1 MNKKTLRKLTLS
13 GVTLG
18 VAALSL
24 TSTTY
29 AWFTTN
35 GEAKATGISGSVTAA
50 EANMLI
56 KSPTGWKDVDGTV
69 KPVYDGTTVW
79 ETNTFTTTSN
89 AVAATFGQT
98 TTLVNEAGNSD
109 TITKSLRPVSILS
122 TSDAT
127 AKQTPDGKFY
137 ELSDHALSTAEA
149 SSSCYLHYQVVIALS
164 GLVSGKSYSV
174 EMQLPELSSTPASQ
188 YLLVDAGTTAKAG
201 KTIQVK
207 IEDALS
213 LGIKNTV
220 ITDGTNDYGNTTPG
234 TITSNPT
241 NNASGYYHAV
251 EEKEELVDASNT
263 SGDNLTGNAIT
274 YYNNVYGGEKISL
287 PSNYANCY
295 KSEYFNTDGSKWSTE
310 GYAHAKTLYTVKGT
324 DNGSF
329 VCVTDLYFFIDG
341 WDYQCF
347 NAIGGLSLFSGSDIK
362 FNLKATS
369 NN

>member
-56 KSPTGWKDVDGTV
+56 KSPTGWKTEGSTV
-69 KPVYDGTTVW
+69 TPVYDGTTVW
-79 ETNTFTTTSN
+79 DTNTFTTTSD

-98 TTLVNEAGNSD
+98 TTLVNEAGPTTTNL
-109 TITKSLRPVSILS
+109 KPVSILS
-122 TSDAT
+122 TSDASAST
-127 AKQTPDGKFY
+127 TPTGSFY
-137 ELSDHALSTAEA
+137 ELTTDHALSTTAA

-164 GLVSGKSYSV
+164 GLVSTKTYSV
-174 EMQLPELSSTPASQ
+174 QMQLPELNTDEASQ
-188 YLLVDAGTTAKAG
+188 YLLVTDGVKKAG
-201 KTIQVK
+201 ETVTVS

-220 ITDGTNDYGNTTPG
+220 VASDTNDTKAG
-234 TITSNPT
+234 TITSFTGNT
-241 NNASGYYHAV
+241 ADKSSGYYHAV
-251 EEKEELVDASNT
+251 EEKTDK
-263 SGDNLTGNAIT
+263 GNAIT
-274 YYNNVYGGEKISL
+274 YYNNVYGGNKISL
-287 PSNYANCY
+287 PGNYASCY
-295 KSEYFNTDGSKWSTE
+295 KSEYFNTTDAKWSADK
-310 GYAHAKTLYTVKGT
+310 YAHAKTLYTVSGT

-362 FNLKATS
+362 FNLKANT

>member
-35 GEAKATGISGSVTAA
+35 GSAEAKGISGTVTAA

-56 KSPTGWKDVDGTV
+56 KSPTGWNGKT
-69 KPVYDGTTVW
+69 PIYDGSYAWDETTS
-79 ETNTFTTTSN
+79 TFTSTS
-89 AVAATFGQT
+89 VAASTFGRE
-98 TTLVNEAGNSD
+98 TTLVNESGKTTD
-109 TITKSLRPVSILS
+109 GLKPVSILS
-122 TSDAT
+122 SSETSAE
-127 AKQTPDGKFY
+127 QTPDGKFY
-137 ELSDHALSTAEA
+137 ELSGHSLSTTAA

-164 GLVSGKSYSV
+164 GLVSGKNYTV
-174 EMQLPELSSTPASQ
+174 RMEIPELYQQSAKQ
-188 YLLVDAGTTAKAG
+188 YLLVDAGEGAKAG

-220 ITDGTNDYGNTTPG
+220 VSADTDDTKKG
-234 TITSNPT
+234 TITEISS

-251 EEKEELVDASNT
+251 EEKAELVDANNT
-263 SGDNLTGNAIT
+263 KSDKLTGDALT
-274 YYNNVYGGEKISL
+274 YYKNVYGTSADSLSL
-287 PSNYANCY
+287 PTSYTTCY
-295 KSEYFNTDGSKWSTE
+295 KNADNQYFSKWNGATKADDLEDKNSK
-310 GYAHAKTLYTVKGT
+310 ALYTVNGT

-347 NAIGGLSLFSGSDIK
+347 NAIGGLKLFDNEQDSIK
-362 FNLKATS
+362 FTLVTADNQ
-369 NN
+369 